1 MAELYRRISQFEAD
15 QQKLREI
22 DAELLA
28 LDRRPWVP
36 LPGPQQE
43 AYDSPADELF
53 FGGAAGPGKTQLLL
67 GLAYTRHQRAIV
79 FRREYSQLR
88 EIIEQSLQMIGRHGS
103 YHMQDHI
110 WRLRDGRRIEFGSVP
125 HERDVRKYQGRP
137 HDLIAFDEL
146 PEFTHDQYR
155 FLLGWNRTDDPDQR
169 CRVVA
174 AGNPPTSSEGRWVL
188 EAWAPWLDPQ
198 FPFPAK
204 PGALRWYT
212 TLGGKTQWLEDG
224 QPFRHHGEYIQPRSR
239 TFIPAKLSDNPILAA
254 TGYEAT
260 LQAMPEP
267 LRSILLYGDFR
278 TVMEDDPWQVIPLAW
293 IEAAQRRWT
302 SEPPPGER
310 LDAIGVDVA
319 RGGPA
324 QTVIAKRY
332 GTWFAPLIKFSG
344 RQTTD
349 GPSVAALVYQEY
361 VPGCAINIDIGATAG
376 GGAYE
381 SLRSYR
387 DIVDPINPIN
397 NAQSVDMRDRS
408 GKYRLI
414 NVRAAAYWKLRECLD
429 PFHGENLALPPDSE
443 LLADLCAPR
452 YKLTAAGIQLEAKED
467 ISKRLGRSPDAADA
481 VVLCNWW
488 RGGPLIP
495 QAFTGRAMMSFG
507 RK

>member
-1 MAELYRRISQFEAD
+1 
-15 QQKLREI
+15 
-22 DAELLA
+22 
-28 LDRRPWVP
+28 
-36 LPGPQQE
+36 
-43 AYDSPADELF
+43 
-53 FGGAAGPGKTQLLL
+53 
-67 GLAYTRHQRAIV
+67 
-79 FRREYSQLR
+79 
-88 EIIEQSLQMIGRHGS
+88 
-103 YHMQDHI
+103 
-110 WRLRDGRRIEFGSVP
+110 
-125 HERDVRKYQGRP
+125 
-137 HDLIAFDEL
+137 
-146 PEFTHDQYR
+146 
-155 FLLGWNRTDDPDQR
+155 
-169 CRVVA
+169 
-174 AGNPPTSSEGRWVL
+174 EGRWVL

-204 PGALRWYT
+204 PGELRWYT
-212 TLGGKTQWLEDG
+212 TLGGKSQWLQDG
-224 QPFRHHGEYIQPRSR
+224 QPFSHDGEHIRPRSR

-278 TVMEDDPWQVIPLAW
+278 TVMEDDPWQVVPMAW
-293 IEAAQRRWT
+293 VEAAQARWT
-302 SEPPPGER
+302 AGPPPGTS

-332 GTWFAPLIKFSG
+332 GTWFAPLIKVSG

-381 SLRSYR
+381 SLRFYR

-397 NAQSVDMRDRS
+397 NAQTVAMRDRS

-429 PFHGENLALPPDSE
+429 PVHGESLALPPDSGSGVPVAPPYQGRRTTSTAPPAPGNCGQNPQDSE
-443 LLADLCAPR
+443 LCDCRSCVGRCRATLPVGTLQSAPAPPLLVPVEGCCNMQYLPQHR
-452 YKLTAAGIQLEAKED
+452 CSATT
-467 ISKRLGRSPDAADA
+467 GRSLEEQQLFLQVGGEVDKGDDLTHARPADVAQPSRRGVTAQHSRANQVVDMPGQGHELCDARDAGRACLCRFRCRRRVVLLRASAATERHGASDDGGSIHALSFREEERALTVMATSA
-481 VVLCNWW
+481 VV
-488 RGGPLIP
+488 P
-495 QAFTGRAMMSFG
+495 S
-507 RK
+507 

>member
-1 MAELYRRISQFEAD
+1 MSQIEAD
-15 QQKLREI
+15 RTKLREL

-28 LDRRPWVP
+28 LDRRLWVP

-43 AYDSPADELF
+43 AYDSPADEVF

-67 GLAYTRHQRAIV
+67 GLAYTRQQRSIV
-79 FRREYSQLR
+79 FRREFSQLR
-88 EIIEQSLQMIGRHGS
+88 EIIEQSLQMIGRNGN

-110 WRLRDGRRIEFGSVP
+110 WRLKDGRRIEFGSVP
-125 HERDVRKYQGRP
+125 HEWDVRKYQGRP

-155 FLLGWNRTDDPDQR
+155 FLLGWNRTDDPKQR

-198 FPFPAK
+198 FPSPAK

-212 TLGGKTQWLEDG
+212 TLAGKTQWLEDG
-224 QPFRHHGEYIQPRSR
+224 KPFTHRGEYIQPRSR

-278 TVMEDDPWQVIPLAW
+278 AVMEDDPWQVIPLAW

-302 SEPPPGER
+302 PDPPQEAR

-332 GTWFAPLIKFSG
+332 GAWFAPLIKVSG

-381 SLRSYR
+381 SLRSLR
-387 DIVDPINPIN
+387 DIIDPINPIN

-408 GKYRLI
+408 GKYRLV

-429 PFHGENLALPPDSE
+429 PDHGENLALPPDAE

-467 ISKRLGRSPDAADA
+467 IAKRLGRSPDAADA

-488 RGGPLIP
+488 RGGPLTP
-495 QAFTGRAMMSFG
+495 QAFTGRAMMTFG
-507 RK
+507 EHDAI